1 MKKKSNVVVLAT
13 TLLLLLTGAESCP
26 DTSGENPVQRRA
38 EDRAERDG
46 DLPGERDVMVVAWTS
61 LEVPFFATVTRKLFS
76 GEIREVYNRQ
86 HHDQAGY
93 ITVDFRTDDQ
103 SLSVVVD
110 KHDASADNVM
120 TCSLRRVNSEHNNDE
135 QVGTNPG
142 EVVCVWIGV
151 VGHDTEA

>member
-1 MKKKSNVVVLAT
+1 VKWFYKIMACFVALVL
-13 TLLLLLTGAESCP
+13 LSGAESGCQ
-26 DTSGENPVQRRA
+26 SAENPVQRQA
-38 EDRAERDG
+38 EDQGEESG

-61 LEVPFFATVTRKLFS
+61 EEVPFFATVTRKLFS

-86 HHDQAGY
+86 HHEPAGY

-110 KHDASADNVM
+110 KQDASADNVM